1 MKSVLV
7 RLKEYKKE
15 AQGTEKEI
23 IKYILENPEK
33 VANETIYFLAENTFT
48 SPSSITRFCKKL
60 SFNGYKAFKNSLIS
74 EVAIRK
80 SAKKAVKE
88 EITRSDEIDN
98 IIDIITQINITALEN
113 TKNLFDVETLEA
125 CIDCLVESDTL
136 HIFGIGSSL
145 IVAKDAQQKFMRIN
159 KTCLVFDDWHLQYLD
174 AKNMTSKDIGIII
187 SYSGET
193 EEMIK
198 CAKVMK
204 ENNVTLI
211 SITRFVDSSISKL
224 ADYNLY
230 VAAEESILRSGAM
243 SSRISQLN
251 IIDILYTGFTNRN
264 YDESIDRIYKTHFK
278 KG

>member
-33 VANETIYFLAENTFT
+33 VANETIYYLAENTFT

-80 SAKKAVKE
+80 SAKKAVQD
-88 EITRSDEIDN
+88 EITKSDEIDN

-174 AKNMTSKDIGIII
+174 AKNMTSNDIGIII

-204 ENNVTLI
+204 ENNVTVI

-230 VAAEESILRSGAM
+230 VPAEESILRSGAM

-264 YDESIDRIYKTHFK
+264 YDESLDRIYKTHFK